1 MADEALIAQLVGAEL
16 SGVVFVKDYL
26 QLQFDGLVL
35 SALTR
40 VRVESGE
47 VTAAF
52 GEARFANLL
61 IGRIGKSVIQA
72 EVRSGHS
79 MDLRLSDG
87 SSIAV
92 SLRPEDYVGPEAI
105 NLWLR
110 DGTLVVL

>member
-26 QLQFDGLVL
+26 QL
-35 SALTR
+35 
-40 VRVESGE
+40 
-47 VTAAF
+47 
-52 GEARFANLL
+52 
-61 IGRIGKSVIQA
+61 GKSVIQA